1 MSERTIGIGMLGCGT
16 VGAATIRL
24 LHDHADDIA
33 MRAGCRVAGDEGRR
47 ARSGARA

>member
-33 MRAGCRVAGDEGRR
+33 MRAG
-47 ARSGARA
+47 